1 MVVCVCE
8 CVCGGRGLGQAQK
21 GEAVQQ
27 HFGCLRK
34 ENSWEHPLP
43 TTHNL
48 LLHYGRRS
56 QSKEPQGIL
65 GVIMSN
71 HQ

>member
-1 MVVCVCE
+1 VWRARVGTSTE
-8 CVCGGRGLGQAQK
+8 RRGCSA
-21 GEAVQQ
+21 E
-27 HFGCLRK
+27 LRVLEERK
-34 ENSWEHPLP
+34 LMGTP
-43 TTHNL
+43 TTYYL
-48 LLHYGRRS
+48 LLYYGRRS